1 MSMSINILMILIF
14 PAVFLLALAVGIIIY
29 FAVSKKERK
38 RREEFQRTQF
48 QEAQRRSQEK
58 ELEKM
63 KIDDL

>member
-14 PAVFLLALAVGIIIY
+14 PAVFLLALAVGLIIY
-29 FAVSKKERK
+29 FAVRKKERK

>member
-1 MSMSINILMILIF
+1 MSINILMILIF
-14 PAVFLLALAVGIIIY
+14 PAVFLLALAVGLIIY
-29 FAVSKKERK
+29 FAVRKKERK